1 MTSAGLLQERSA
13 PAALGASRFT
23 RALARSLPKFD
34 RGVSWLCWAYN
45 EELLIGDYIL
55 RANATLREIAEDYE
69 ILILDDGSTDRT
81 PEIVRALQQDIP
93 QLRLVR
99 NERNLDIGLSAR
111 RAIATAA
118 KEYLFWQTADW
129 SYDISYL
136 RIFLEFLKSHDVVM
150 GVRSRQIDLRR
161 QPAMQPFA
169 KFLTRLGVY
178 QITKRS
184 DTVGKAFISLANYWL
199 IRFLF
204 RVPLTDYQNVVFHT
218 TRLVQ
223 SVAFETDSS
232 FTTVEA
238 LVKLYWR
245 GARFCEVPIDFI
257 PRQKGRAKGTKASSL
272 AKSVRDILGA
282 WFRWVVLGR
291 RGKITK
297 GTVRRLRLEE
307 WER

>member
-1 MTSAGLLQERSA
+1 MTDVGVEVKKVQAA
-13 PAALGASRFT
+13 PLAPPYT
-23 RALARSLPKFD
+23 PEIARSLPKFD

-45 EELLIGDYIL
+45 EEMLIGDYIL
-55 RANATLREIAEDYE
+55 RAHALLREVAQDYE

-81 PEIVRALQQDIP
+81 PEIVRALQTEIP
-93 QLRLVR
+93 ELRLVR
-99 NERNLDIGLSAR
+99 NERNLNIGLSAR
-111 RAIATAA
+111 RAIASAT

-136 RIFLEFLKSHDVVM
+136 RIFLELLKSYDVVM
-150 GVRSRQIDLRR
+150 GVRSRQIDLRT
-161 QPAMQPFA
+161 QPGLQPFA

-184 DTVGKAFISLANYWL
+184 DTVGKAVISLINYWL

-204 RVPLTDYQNVVFHT
+204 HVPLTDYQNVVFHT
-218 TRLVQ
+218 TRMAQ
-223 SVAFETDSS
+223 SVDFEVDSS

-245 GARFCEVPIDFI
+245 GAQFCEVPIDFI
-257 PRQKGRAKGTKASSL
+257 PRQKGEAKGTKVSSL
-272 AKSVRDILGA
+272 GRSVRDILGA
-282 WFRWVVLGR
+282 WWRWVVLGD
-291 RGKITK
+291 RGLITK